1 MAGCQSID
9 IGTASAQCQ
18 GSLCFLAPE
27 AKARVRRVETACLRP
42 ARAMRTTR
50 RPVRA
55 RARLHAMHCGRIRL
69 VSSASLPDRPILAG
83 QPAAEKKGCVQ
94 LQVQVQSGRDASTMK
109 KFRVRRYTVQA
120 SLCCTF

>member
-1 MAGCQSID
+1 M
-9 IGTASAQCQ
+9 
-18 GSLCFLAPE
+18 
-27 AKARVRRVETACLRP
+27 RRVDLRP

-83 QPAAEKKGCVQ
+83 QLAAEKKGCVQ
-94 LQVQVQSGRDASTMK
+94 VQVKVQVQSGRDASTMK
-109 KFRVRRYTVQA
+109 KFRAPFRGCLVLHLKY
-120 SLCCTF
+120 

>member
-1 MAGCQSID
+1 M
-9 IGTASAQCQ
+9 
-18 GSLCFLAPE
+18 
-27 AKARVRRVETACLRP
+27 RRVDLRP

-94 LQVQVQSGRDASTMK
+94 VQVQSGRDASTMK
-109 KFRVRRYTVQA
+109 KFRAPFRGV
-120 SLCCTF
+120 